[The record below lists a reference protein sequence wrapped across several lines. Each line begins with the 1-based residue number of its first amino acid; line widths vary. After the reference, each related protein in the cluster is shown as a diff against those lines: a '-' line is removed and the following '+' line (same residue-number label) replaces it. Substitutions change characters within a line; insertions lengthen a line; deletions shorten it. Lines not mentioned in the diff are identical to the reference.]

1 MKYFICIFCCLLC
14 LSCRR
19 KEENNNHMRIISTY
33 RPTTHIVLALGKQHT
48 LVGIHPNTDIPLFQY
63 LIQNLQNLVIVGSKA
78 RGVNIE
84 TVVSLNPNIVLLY
97 DTVSGGK
104 IEEQL
109 SNFGIR
115 SFLLKVES
123 IVEIQESLLVLGKE
137 LHVENKA
144 NIVVQE
150 MDRILQLV
158 QKRLTKNMKK
168 KRIFFASSS
177 IFLRSYS
184 KWMLQ
189 NEMIERAGGIHVVDM
204 ETSGSSNISLEQLVL
219 WNPDCII
226 LSPSSMYTK
235 ESIYKDKK
243 YQVIRAVQ
251 QKQIFEMPHK
261 QIIGWDFP
269 CPDSVLGILWLSML
283 CYPELFQDITLEKEM
298 EQFYQQVYCVD
309 YKKILDLQNNF
320 TQD

>member
-14 LSCRR
+14 LSCRQKRR
-19 KEENNNHMRIISTY
+19 KQQSHTNYLYLSSSLILF
-33 RPTTHIVLALGKQHT
+33 LALGKQHT

-158 QKRLTKNMKK
+158 QK
-168 KRIFFASSS
+168 
-177 IFLRSYS
+177 
-184 KWMLQ
+184 
-189 NEMIERAGGIHVVDM
+189 D
-204 ETSGSSNISLEQLVL
+204 
-219 WNPDCII
+219 
-226 LSPSSMYTK
+226 
-235 ESIYKDKK
+235 
-243 YQVIRAVQ
+243 
-251 QKQIFEMPHK
+251 
-261 QIIGWDFP
+261 
-269 CPDSVLGILWLSML
+269 
-283 CYPELFQDITLEKEM
+283 
-298 EQFYQQVYCVD
+298 
-309 YKKILDLQNNF
+309 
-320 TQD
+320 